1 MSNGPSLLRHEQVKY
16 EIQYVYM
23 RYEIYEIVHF
33 FDEQTDQFFTVY
45 SL

>member
-1 MSNGPSLLRHEQVKY
+1 MVQVCFGINKLNMK
-16 EIQYVYM
+16 YVYM
-23 RYEIYEIVHF
+23 RYEIYEIVHV